1 MVKFNLQV
9 FEWGSGDRQGMLVL
23 GIYDMGIVL
32 CSIGWLI
39 LLKVGYYDDK
49 GYLYILSKFLLN
61 RVEMICKQKGI
72 ELFCLIVRIMIN
84 YCLLFC
90 DVLVGFDRFVIMVKI
105 ILFL

>member
-1 MVKFNLQV
+1 
-9 FEWGSGDRQGMLVL
+9 MLVL

-61 RVEMICKQKGI
+61 GVEMIRK
-72 ELFCLIVRIMIN
+72 
-84 YCLLFC
+84 
-90 DVLVGFDRFVIMVKI
+90 
-105 ILFL
+105 